1 MWDCT
6 PCRPY
11 SLTINFLAVKMMKDS
26 HVFITCSY
34 IPKIALKFVYTYI
47 LAGNQHT
54 IITWIPFWFHLLVW
68 WKKSLLSYQLSMHKV
83 FNALNVKKSVRILHH
98 IKITVSFYVIKGC
111 TIHSN
116 HLWYYLIIMRQSF
129 AVLFVEYMYY
139 FGLLP
144 QVWLVQTIQ
153 GQDEWAGSEED
164 RGYEIKYRLRSQN
177 EKERGMP

>member
-1 MWDCT
+1 MRDCT

-83 FNALNVKKSVRILHH
+83 FNAFNVKKSVKDYKNKNYMQVFMWLKVVPYTAI
-98 IKITVSFYVIKGC
+98 IC
-111 TIHSN
+111 D
-116 HLWYYLIIMRQSF
+116 LIWFLSACIMRQSF
-129 AVLFVEYMYY
+129 AVLFVEYMYC
-139 FGLLP
+139 LLSTCIVLGCSP
-144 QVWLVQTIQ
+144 
-153 GQDEWAGSEED
+153 
-164 RGYEIKYRLRSQN
+164 
-177 EKERGMP
+177 

>member
-34 IPKIALKFVYTYI
+34 IPKISLKFVYTYI

-54 IITWIPFWFHLLVW
+54 IITWIPFWFHLSVW

-83 FNALNVKKSVRILHH
+83 FNAFNVKKSVRILHH

-116 HLWYYLIIMRQSF
+116 HLWYYFIIKCMYNE
-129 AVLFVEYMYY
+129 AIVCGIVCWVHVLFWAAPS
-139 FGLLP
+139 GLTCP
-144 QVWLVQTIQ
+144 DNTRPRWVSWI
-153 GQDEWAGSEED
+153 W
-164 RGYEIKYRLRSQN
+164 RGPRLWD
-177 EKERGMP
+177 